1 MTNSVFEPLT
11 TASENQVIST
21 NWVSTDTQKSVLNI
35 WKTPKAKPKQKHF
48 FKNMLIAR
56 AMRSRGKYKY

>member
-35 WKTPKAKPKQKHF
+35 
-48 FKNMLIAR
+48 
-56 AMRSRGKYKY
+56 